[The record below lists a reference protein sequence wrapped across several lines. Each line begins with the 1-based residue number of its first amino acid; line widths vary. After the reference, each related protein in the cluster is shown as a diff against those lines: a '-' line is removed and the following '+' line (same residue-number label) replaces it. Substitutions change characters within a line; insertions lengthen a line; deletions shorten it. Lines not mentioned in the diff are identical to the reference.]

1 MDTEPDKKTSKNSAG
16 YSNDYSYEELG
27 EKLEAVLQRV
37 KDPES
42 GLSCS
47 RLGLVKKFR
56 YSREHNLLYVF
67 TDFFSHRPA
76 CLTCVGISMAI
87 ESTIIR
93 ELREQLELEFPGVEI
108 KIL

>member
-1 MDTEPDKKTSKNSAG
+1 MDKKTIAKKFDAIM
-16 YSNDYSYEELG
+16 EE
-27 EKLEAVLQRV
+27 V

-42 GLSCS
+42 ELSIS

-56 YSREHNLLYVF
+56 YSEEHKLIYVF

-76 CLTCVGISMAI
+76 CYTCVGISMAI

-93 ELREQLELEFPGVEI
+93 ELRKKLEEEFPDMEI

>member
-1 MDTEPDKKTSKNSAG
+1 MNTEPDRDTSINSSG
-16 YSNDYSYEELG
+16 YSNDYSYEKLG
-27 EKLEAVLQRV
+27 EKLEAVLERV

-76 CLTCVGISMAI
+76 CFTCIGITMAI
-87 ESTIIR
+87 ESTIMR
-93 ELREQLELEFPGVEI
+93 DLRKQLELEFPGVEI

>member
-1 MDTEPDKKTSKNSAG
+1 MEKKTIAKKF
-16 YSNDYSYEELG
+16 DDI
-27 EKLEAVLQRV
+27 LERV

-42 GLSCS
+42 ELPIS

-56 YSREHNLLYVF
+56 YSEEHRLIYVF

-76 CLTCVGISMAI
+76 CYTCVGISMAI

-93 ELREQLELEFPGVEI
+93 DLRKELQKEFPDMEI

>member
-1 MDTEPDKKTSKNSAG
+1 MDKKTIAKKFEAI
-16 YSNDYSYEELG
+16 
-27 EKLEAVLQRV
+27 LERV

-42 GLSCS
+42 ELPIS

-56 YSREHNLLYVF
+56 YSEQHKLIYVF

-76 CLTCVGISMAI
+76 CYTCIGISMAI
-87 ESTIIR
+87 ESSIIR
-93 ELREQLELEFPGVEI
+93 ELRAALEQEFPGMEI